1 MSASHAIGR
10 RGLMATTLVPA
21 ALLPWPALA
30 AYPDKPIRLV
40 IGYAPGGMAGMLGPL
55 LTERLTSILG
65 QPVVLDFRP
74 GANGMLGAE
83 NVAQGRPDGYS
94 LLMAVNSLFAIN
106 PLLNPSSRFRPAESL
121 TPIGMVMTSANL
133 LFVNGRS
140 GIRDVAGLI
149 EEARANPGKLSY
161 GSSGIG
167 SSLHLSGELF
177 KQMAGVDIAHVP
189 YRGAGPALTDLVA
202 GNVSFMFADTSAMS
216 YVDSGAL
223 RAIAVTSA
231 GRMPLVPQIPTVSE
245 SGLPGFAVDTWYSL
259 AVANGT
265 PAEIRQQLNAA
276 LRTILQDPE
285 LRRRIEGT
293 GSVIATDPSPDYVWR
308 RIRED
313 SAKWRRVVEVAG
325 LRVE

>member
-1 MSASHAIGR
+1 MPAPHALGR
-10 RGLMATTLVPA
+10 RSLLTAS
-21 ALLPWPALA
+21 LLPMALPLGPALA
-30 AYPDKPIRLV
+30 AYPDKPVRLV

-55 LTERLTSILG
+55 LTERLTPILG

-106 PLLNPSSRFRPAESL
+106 PLLNPDSRFRPAESL

-140 GIRDVAGLI
+140 EIRDVAGLI
-149 EEARANPGKLSY
+149 AEARAHPGRLSY

-202 GNVSFMFADTSAMS
+202 GNVSFVFADTSAMS

-231 GRMPLVPQIPTVSE
+231 ERMPLVPQIPTVSE

-265 PAEIRQQLNAA
+265 PADILERLNAA
-276 LRTILQDPE
+276 LRAILQDPE
-285 LRRRIEGT
+285 LRRRIEQT
-293 GSVIATDPSPDYVWR
+293 GSVIAADPSPDYVQR

-313 SAKWRRVVEVAG
+313 SAKWRRVVETAG
-325 LRVE
+325 LRAE